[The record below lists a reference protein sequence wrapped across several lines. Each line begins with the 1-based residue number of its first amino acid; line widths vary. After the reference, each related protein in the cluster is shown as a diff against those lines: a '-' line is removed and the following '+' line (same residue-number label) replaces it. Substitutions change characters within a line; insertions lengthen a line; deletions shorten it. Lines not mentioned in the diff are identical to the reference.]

1 MLRKKKTIFKRL
13 VIFSITLMFFCTA
26 IQLSAVSTSSIT
38 NDVSKNLRCTFQKDE
53 NVQPKKIQQNLN
65 SENYQTKGILATD
78 TLIYGGFSETIVQ
91 NPTITDD
98 SGQKILIGFD
108 LIPSFLEPANPYF
121 RYSTDGGVTWL
132 PEGSANGWDLATIEY
147 YSILPTIDYS
157 GAGGAFGTVL
167 PDGQTDWATFNFP
180 DIGDPDAGEEGWVM
194 WSWLASAMMS
204 QWHSVD
210 VCGVNSQYTPA
221 EDAYGLAIWTG
232 NTLTDTDNGLWFGW
246 QFNDGDDQFAV
257 YPDEGET
264 PFVFEA
270 DQAVHDIDLSTGMYY
285 QGFYRFND
293 ESTEHYPDGVFL
305 RGVQL
310 IKDSDEWVDSWETL
324 VNIPGATHPSIK
336 AANGNCF
343 LVYELNSGIACQ
355 YSNDNGANFNSINI
369 ADNGKYPSVSSVGN
383 TVVVAYINN
392 GNIYNAISDDGGKTW
407 TESPIPVNDVDQS
420 AIETIHCADVSSSL
434 ITWTDTRDE
443 VNSVYFDTA
452 GIVAPIITIDSITG
466 GLGITAVIKNIGTGD
481 ANDIDWSISFDGGTF
496 FGGDNSGT
504 IDTLAIGQTVTIK
517 SKFLIGFGNTE
528 ITINVGGVTETK
540 SAKVLLCFIT
550 GL

>member
-1 MLRKKKTIFKRL
+1 MSRKKKTIFKRL

-38 NDVSKNLRCTFQKDE
+38 NDVSKNLRCIFQKDE

-65 SENYQTKGILATD
+65 SEIYQTKGMLATD

-98 SGQKILIGFD
+98 SGQKIIIGFD
-108 LIPSFLEPANPYF
+108 LKPSFLEPANPYF

-132 PEGSANGWDLATIEY
+132 PADNANGWALSDIEY

-157 GAGGAFGTVL
+157 GDGGAFGTVL

-180 DIGDPDAGEEGWVM
+180 DIGDPEAGEEGWVM

-204 QWHSVD
+204 EWHSVD
-210 VCGVNSQYTPA
+210 ACGVNSQYAPA
-221 EDAYGLAIWTG
+221 EGAFGLAVWTG
-232 NTLTDTDNGLWFGW
+232 NTLDNADTNGLWFGW

-257 YPDEGET
+257 YNT
-264 PFVFEA
+264 SLVFEA
-270 DQAVHDIDLSTGMYY
+270 DQAVNDVDLSTGMYY
-285 QGFYRFND
+285 QAFYRFND
-293 ESTEHYPDGVFL
+293 ESPEQYPDGVFL

-310 IKDSDEWVDSWETL
+310 IKDSEEWVDSWETL
-324 VNIPGATHPSIK
+324 VHIPGATHPSIK
-336 AANGNCF
+336 AANGNCV
-343 LVYELNSGIACQ
+343 LVYELNGGIVCQ
-355 YSNDNGANFNSINI
+355 YSNDNGVNFNNVNI

-407 TESPIPVNDVDQS
+407 TESPLPVNDVDQS
-420 AIETIHCADVSSSL
+420 AIETIHCVDVSSSY
-434 ITWTDTRDE
+434 ITWTDTRDG
-443 VNSVYFDTA
+443 VDSVYLDAA

-466 GLGITAVIKNIGTGD
+466 GLGTTAVVKNIGSAD
-481 ANDIDWSISFDGGTF
+481 ANNIDWSISFDGGTF

-504 IDTLAIGQTVTIK
+504 INTLAIGQTVQIK

-528 ITINVGGVTETK
+528 ITITVGGTTATK
-540 SAKVLLCFIT
+540 SAKVILCFIT